1 MTQATIKALEGL
13 RDPSTIKWYAIPL
26 LAIVLYVYA
35 REIKEAKQTGNWDAV
50 LAGLTLFGMDFF
62 NETCNGW
69 IMHLTR
75 RSALWTTPGDTALRV
90 MVGWNIEIIFM
101 FLLAGIIYYH
111 CLSEEK
117 NTYHPENT
125 GNLVLVH
132 SHLGLL
138 RTCRVSAECRR
149 PACLGVLLLEPFV
162 FRGVADLP
170 AWLLYLFLC
179 HKPGYN
185 QENNARKTFDPGGY
199 ICRAGHYERSC
210 PRYIGLEL
218 LILIFNMRCRPFS
231 LCNGR

>member
-117 NTYHPENT
+117 TLTILKIPEIWFWSIATSAFCVLVECLLNAGGQLVWEYSFWNRSFFGVWLIFLLGYFT
-125 GNLVLVH
+125 FFCAINLVITRKTMRAKL
-132 SHLGLL
+132 SI
-138 RTCRVSAECRR
+138 
-149 PACLGVLLLEPFV
+149 LGVIYAVPVIMNVLAL
-162 FRGVADLP
+162 G
-170 AWLLYLFLC
+170 
-179 HKPGYN
+179 
-185 QENNARKTFDPGGY
+185 
-199 ICRAGHYERSC
+199 
-210 PRYIGLEL
+210 
-218 LILIFNMRCRPFS
+218 ILGWNY
-231 LCNGR
+231 